1 MLSLPV
7 ACLIIVS
14 VFCTSF
20 ISGILGMAGGM
31 ILMGILVSVV
41 SVQSAM
47 ILHAIAQLFANLSRT
62 VFHWK
67 KIHAGSIAYFVVGIA
82 VIFAAFAAI
91 KFVPSKMLV
100 LLMMGIAPFMG
111 YVMRNRI
118 SFHFTKPSHAFLCG
132 MVITFFQLGAG
143 TAGPWLDIFFQQLKI
158 SRHEIIATKSAAM
171 SISHLSKFVYFG
183 MVVTTLGAHGEEV
196 QPWLWP
202 VIVVVSFWG
211 THISRKVLDFMT
223 DKQFYKATQATLLVI
238 GTVYLYKALHLWI
251 AG

>member
-1 MLSLPV
+1 
-7 ACLIIVS
+7 
-14 VFCTSF
+14 
-20 ISGILGMAGGM
+20 
-31 ILMGILVSVV
+31 MGILVSTV

-67 KIHAGSIAYFVVGIA
+67 KIHAGSILYFMGGISVVFW
-82 VIFAAFAAI
+82 IFSI
-91 KFVPSKMLV
+91 ILFVPSKMLV
-100 LLMMGIAPFMG
+100 FLMMGLAPFTG
-111 YVMRNRI
+111 FVLRDKL
-118 SFHFTKPSHAFLCG
+118 HFKFTQPAHAFLCG

-171 SISHLSKFVYFG
+171 SISHLSKFIYFG
-183 MVVTTLGAHGEEV
+183 MVVSSLDTGGEGIP
-196 QPWLWP
+196 PWVWAI
-202 VIVVVSFWG
+202 IVVASFWG